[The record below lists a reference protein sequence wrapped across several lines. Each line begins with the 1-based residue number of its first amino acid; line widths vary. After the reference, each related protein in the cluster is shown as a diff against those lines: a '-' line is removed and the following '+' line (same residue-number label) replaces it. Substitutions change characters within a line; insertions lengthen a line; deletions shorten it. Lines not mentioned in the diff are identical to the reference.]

1 MVLTLRCSLCQ
12 NKNKCTKNQDQT
24 TIKIH
29 AAMEMPVYIE
39 EGTRNL
45 EYGIFYS
52 RVVVILVLSRFIRA
66 AGGDSGRG
74 AAAAAY

>member
-1 MVLTLRCSLCQ
+1 
-12 NKNKCTKNQDQT
+12 
-24 TIKIH
+24 
-29 AAMEMPVYIE
+29 MEMPVYIE
-39 EGTRNL
+39 EGTRTL

-52 RVVVILVLSRFIRA
+52 RVVVILVLSRSIRA